1 MKDEKKKGRIE
12 AIDIIIFSIIVIVF
26 GACLLAFYPALM
38 TSDSLDQIN
47 QAITNEYYDAHP
59 VFHSYIMGNITKIF
73 GSVSAVAVLQILVF
87 AFIWT
92 IACKVTRKENSNLLN
107 KIFQIMFT
115 IIICLIPINFMY
127 SISMWKDILYTYAIL
142 GIVICIYLGIKKN
155 YNYSYLEMFAIA
167 VSNVF
172 IMQTRHN
179 GMPIGAIL
187 FIILIGLNLLKNKN
201 IKRTAFFILISIITI
216 ACSYIP
222 QWTSHI
228 NENSST
234 ASAFLNAKVYC
245 MGALL
250 NSENIHPTDEELQIL
265 NTILP
270 VEEWKESYDP
280 YTGVPI
286 QFHEQYDK
294 KALEEYK
301 EEFKDIFSKYVE
313 QETGIAWKHFL
324 TTNSIAFSIKE
335 HGFTNIF
342 DKNNNAIKEMSNGIY
357 DTNPKSQILNNIYQK
372 IIDVIGNND
381 FLYILLYRP
390 ATLLYLS
397 VILVLYLMIK
407 NKKFDYVLL
416 VFPMLL
422 NIGTYLFLIGSP
434 DLRYF
439 YPNFV
444 TCYFLILIVV
454 QMKLHVKPSGKKDLK
469 KVGKAPK
476 TLIVVPAY
484 NEGEVVKKVVEDIEK
499 KNKNCD
505 IVVINDGSKDN
516 TLEQAKRTNAIV
528 LNLPNNLGIGGAVQT
543 GFLYAYR
550 NDYDIAIQIDG
561 DGQHDASYVSQMID
575 YIVKEDYNM
584 VIGSRFVEKTKYK
597 QTFFRMLGINITSG
611 IIKGMTGK
619 KIYDT
624 TSGFRAID
632 RNVIE
637 YFAKNYPYDYPEPST
652 NMQMILKGME
662 IKEIP
667 VEMYKRTT
675 GKSSISPLE
684 SVTYMLKVSLSLVL
698 TGIRKL

>member
-1 MKDEKKKGRIE
+1 MVIL
-12 AIDIIIFSIIVIVF
+12 IFG
-26 GACLLAFYPALM
+26 GALLAFYPALM
-38 TSDSLDQIN
+38 TSDSPDQIN
-47 QAITNEYYDAHP
+47 QAMNNEYSNAHP
-59 VFHSYIMGNITKIF
+59 VFHSYLMGNITKIF
-73 GSVSAVAVLQILVF
+73 GSVSAVAALQILVF

-92 IACKVTRKENSNLLN
+92 SACKVTRRENSNLLN
-107 KIFQIMFT
+107 KIFQVLFT
-115 IIICLIPINFMY
+115 FIICIIPVNFMF
-127 SISMWKDILYTYAIL
+127 SITLWKDILYTYAIL
-142 GIVICIYLGIKKN
+142 GILVCIYIGIKKN
-155 YNYSYLEMFAIA
+155 YNYSYIEMFAIA

-187 FIILIGLNLLKNKN
+187 FIILIGLNLLKNKKVKKT
-201 IKRTAFFILISIITI
+201 IIFILISIITLV
-216 ACSYIP
+216 CSYIP
-222 QWTSHI
+222 QWTV
-228 NENSST
+228 NVKKSST
-234 ASAFLNAKVYC
+234 TTGAFTNAKVYC

-250 NSENIHPTDEELQIL
+250 NNENVKLTEEETEIL
-265 NTILP
+265 NAIIP
-270 VEEWKESYDP
+270 VEKWKESYSP

-294 KALEEYK
+294 EQLAEHTEKFEE
-301 EEFKDIFSKYVE
+301 IFAKYAK
-313 QETGIAWKHFL
+313 QEPKTLLKHFL
-324 TTNSIAFSIKE
+324 STNSITFSIRQ
-335 HGFTNIF
+335 HGFMNSFVTSNKDIREMTNGVY
-342 DKNNNAIKEMSNGIY
+342 E
-357 DTNPKSQILNNIYQK
+357 TTPKSQTLNTMYQK
-372 IIDVIGNND
+372 IISVIGNNE
-381 FLYILLYRP
+381 FLYNLLYRP

-397 VILVLYLMIK
+397 IILALYLMVK
-407 NKKFDYVLL
+407 NKKFGYILL
-416 VFPMLL
+416 LFPMLL
-422 NIGTYLFLIGSP
+422 NMGTYLPLIGSP

-444 TCYFLILIVV
+444 TCYFLILVV
-454 QMKLHVKPSGKKDLK
+454 AQMKLQVKKPENKGLK
-469 KVGKAPK
+469 KVRKNPK

-484 NEGEVVKKVVEDIEK
+484 NEGEVIKKVVEDIES

-516 TLEQAKRTNAIV
+516 TLVQAKETNAIV
-528 LNLPNNLGIGGAVQT
+528 LDLPNNLGIGGAVQT
-543 GFLYAYR
+543 GFLYAYK

-575 YIVKEDYNM
+575 YIAKEDYNM

-637 YFAKNYPYDYPEPST
+637 YFAKNYPYDYPEPDT
-652 NMQMILKGME
+652 NMQMILKGMKV
-662 IKEIP
+662 KEIP
-667 VEMYKRTT
+667 VEMHQRTT
-675 GKSSISPLE
+675 GKSSISPLK
-684 SVTYMLKVSLSLVL
+684 SVTYMLKVSLSLIL